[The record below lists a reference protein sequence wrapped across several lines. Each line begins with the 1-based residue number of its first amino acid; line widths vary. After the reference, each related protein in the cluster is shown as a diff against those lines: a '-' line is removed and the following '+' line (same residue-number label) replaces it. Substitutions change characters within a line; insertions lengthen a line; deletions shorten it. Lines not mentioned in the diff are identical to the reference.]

1 MYLPKYKSIGDNFL
15 DCEYIEKLEQ
25 SSKRDYLGIKQH
37 LTDVKINLE
46 SRCIS
51 RKQCFTYT
59 ILLFI
64 LAGIF
69 EIGGGYFIWLWLR
82 EGGGLAFAFL
92 GAIVLFLYGIV
103 PTFQPADFHRIYA
116 TYGGIF
122 VVMSILWGWV
132 FDKIQPDTYDLIG
145 AVIILIGV
153 SIIYYWPRED
163 EIND

>member
-1 MYLPKYKSIGDNFL
+1 M
-15 DCEYIEKLEQ
+15 DCESIEKLEQ
-25 SSKRDYLGIKQH
+25 SSKRDYFGIKQH
-37 LTDVKINLE
+37 LTAVKINLE
-46 SRCIS
+46 SRCVS

-64 LAGIF
+64 LAGFF

-82 EGGGLAFAFL
+82 EGGGLLFAFL
-92 GAIVLFLYGIV
+92 GAVVLFLYGIV

-132 FDKIQPDTYDLIG
+132 FDKIQPDIYDLIG

-153 SIIYYWPRED
+153 SIIYYWPRKD

>member
-1 MYLPKYKSIGDNFL
+1 M
-15 DCEYIEKLEQ
+15 EQLEQ
-25 SSKRDYLGIKQH
+25 FSKKGYFGIKKH
-37 LTDVKINLE
+37 LIDARINLE
-46 SRCIS
+46 SRCES
-51 RKQCFTYT
+51 RKQSFVIT

-69 EIGGGYFIWLWLR
+69 EIGGGYLIWIWLR
-82 EGGGLAFAFL
+82 EEGGLIFAFL

-122 VVMSILWGWV
+122 VVMSILWGWI
-132 FDKIQPDTYDLIG
+132 FDKIQPDVYDLIG

-153 SIIYYWPRED
+153 SIIYYWPRKD

>member
-1 MYLPKYKSIGDNFL
+1 MKPQIGQCSEN
-15 DCEYIEKLEQ
+15 
-25 SSKRDYLGIKQH
+25 DYLGIKKH
-37 LTDVKINLE
+37 LIDIKNSLE
-46 SRCIS
+46 SRCVS

-69 EIGGGYFIWLWLR
+69 EIGGGYFIWIWLR
-82 EGGGLAFAFL
+82 EAGGLQFAFL

-132 FDKIQPDTYDLIG
+132 FDKTAPDKYDLIG
-145 AVIILIGV
+145 ALIILVGV
-153 SIIYYWPRED
+153 SIIYYWPRKD
-163 EIND
+163 EVNE